1 MSAAL
6 RIFSAGPGAT
16 VQDAGRTGY
25 LRFGVTPAGPMDQ
38 LAFATANLAAGA
50 APGTAAIEIGTGG
63 MDLSVADAVVT
74 VGVAGAGFLVALD
87 GRSMPEAARL
97 RLEPGKRLSIAAG
110 ASGGWG
116 YLAVP
121 GGFDL
126 PAALGSL
133 STHSRSGLG
142 GLHGR
147 MLGAGD
153 LLPLRQ
159 PFLAGDPATGELLA
173 PWLDRAGRTVRVML
187 GPQADYFDAAATEA
201 FLSADW
207 TLSARS
213 DRMAYM
219 LEGPTLGHA
228 KGFNIVSDGIA
239 IGAVQVPGDGRPLV
253 LMADRQ
259 PTGGYPKIAT
269 VIGPDLARLANLR
282 PGEKFRFAAVGWDEA
297 VAARRMEA
305 EALLRPPV
313 FEPLLRTEF
322 SAEFMLTNNLAD
334 GVAA

>member
-1 MSAAL
+1 VTAVL
-6 RIFSAGPGAT
+6 RILSAGPGAT
-16 VQDAGRTGY
+16 LQDAGRTGF
-25 LRFGVTPAGPMDQ
+25 LRFGVTEAGPMDQ

-50 APGTAAIEIGTGG
+50 EPGTAAIEIGTGG
-63 MDLSVADAVVT
+63 MDLAVADAVVT
-74 VGVAGAGFLVALD
+74 VGVAGGGFLVTLD
-87 GRSMPEAARL
+87 GGSMPEAARL
-97 RLEPGKRLSIAAG
+97 RLEPGQRLSIAPG
-110 ASGGWG
+110 AHGGWC

-126 PAALGSL
+126 APALGSL

-147 MLGAGD
+147 MLAGGD

-173 PWLDRAGRTVRVML
+173 PWLDRPGKTVRVML
-187 GPQADYFDAAATEA
+187 GPQDDYFDAAAIET
-201 FLSADW
+201 FLGTDW

-219 LEGPTLGHA
+219 LEGPTLSHS

-282 PGEKFRFAAVGWDEA
+282 PGEAFRFAAVSWDEA
-297 VAARRMEA
+297 VAVRRTEA
-305 EALLRPPV
+305 EALADPPV
-313 FEPLLRTEF
+313 FEPLVRTDF
-322 SAEFMLTNNLAD
+322 SAEFLLAQNLAD